1 MKQLGAYR
9 TQLQADL
16 DVINN
21 TQDMSARLTSQYQQG
36 SAQQRQLIAS
46 ALGNLAIGVFRNVK
60 LADQAPGMVSAASGN
75 PQLLTRIGEFKAA
88 AALLAIQG
96 KGLTSIGAT
105 LPKLMGAMKL
115 KTPAAAESTKP
126 EPYNF
131 S

>member
-60 LADQAPGMVSAASGN
+60 LADQAPGERSIGQSAIADAYRRVQSRRRAAGDSG
-75 PQLLTRIGEFKAA
+75 Q
-88 AALLAIQG
+88 
-96 KGLTSIGAT
+96 GLTSIGAT